1 MNDKRQRP
9 QRPFTLRH
17 SGHVGSIVQH
27 ARLLRERQPA
37 WNAMLD
43 LEIQDHT
50 WLVAWSDNTLQV
62 LCQSPVWHAW
72 LRRNEKKVIKRWN
85 KEFPEDPV
93 QQIQSSIRHWHAQ
106 LPAQT
111 KVQKKPEIYAD
122 QAAQTLKQNSKQM
135 APAIARAMLRLAET
149 LEKAQ
154 AGEATRLSAKEKGA
168 EFSE

>member
-37 WNAMLD
+37 WNALLD

-85 KEFPEDPV
+85 KAFPEDPV
-93 QQIQSSIRHWHAQ
+93 QHIQSSIRPWQAR
-106 LPAQT
+106 LP
-111 KVQKKPEIYAD
+111 VQDRPAKKTPSYAE
-122 QAAQTLKQNSKQM
+122 AAAPTLREWGRQM
-135 APAIARAMLRLAET
+135 PPAIAKAMLRLAET

-154 AGEATRLSAKEKGA
+154 AGEATRVSAKEKGA